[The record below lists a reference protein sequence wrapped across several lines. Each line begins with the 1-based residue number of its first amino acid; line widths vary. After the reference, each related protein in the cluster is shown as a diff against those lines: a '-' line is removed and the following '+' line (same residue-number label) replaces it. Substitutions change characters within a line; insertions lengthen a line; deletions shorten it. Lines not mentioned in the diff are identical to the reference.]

1 MARLLSNYP
10 KAIVWFVLSLIVSC
24 GNDAIMKYVGTYMSP
39 WQVAFFRCF
48 FGTITLLP
56 LMLYQGRVA
65 FKTHRP
71 LLHVMRGVLLFVTI
85 SLWSHGVKDAPITT
99 ATIMSF
105 TVPIFVLL
113 LAPVFLRERV
123 TWPMWVT
130 TLIGFCGIVLVLQP
144 THCSFHSSSILF
156 VLAAALFGL
165 LDIINKKYVRQE
177 PMLCML
183 FYSTLAATILLAVPA
198 MYAGPIPTRQALLW
212 LLVLGI
218 GSNLILYFLLNA
230 FTLTSV
236 SSLAPFR
243 YLELLVSMGGGYLFF
258 QELPSRN
265 SYLGAAI
272 IVPCTLLIV
281 YYQHRSTKSPPQSK
295 ADLPG

>member
-1 MARLLSNYP
+1 MARLLSNYL
-10 KAIVWFVLSLIVSC
+10 KAVVWFVLSLIVSC
-24 GNDAIMKYVGTYMSP
+24 GNDAIMKYVGTHVSP

-56 LMLYQGRVA
+56 LMLCQGRVY

-85 SLWSHGVKDAPITT
+85 SLWSRGVKEAPITT

-113 LAPVFLRERV
+113 LAPIFLRERV
-123 TWPMWVT
+123 TWPMWMT
-130 TLIGFCGIVLVLQP
+130 TLIGFGGIILVLQP
-144 THCSFHSSSILF
+144 THCSFHSASVLF

-165 LDIINKKYVRQE
+165 LDIINKKYVTQE

-183 FYSTLAATILLAVPA
+183 FYSTLAATLLLVFPA
-198 MYAGPIPTRQALLW
+198 MYAGAMPTGQALLW
-212 LLVLGI
+212 LLVLGM
-218 GSNLILYFLLNA
+218 GSNLILYFLLKA
-230 FTLTSV
+230 FTLASV

-243 YLELLVSMGGGYLFF
+243 YLELLVSIGGGYLFF

-272 IVPCTLLIV
+272 IVPCTLFIV
-281 YYQHRSTKSPPQSK
+281 YYQHSNAKKVTPSK
-295 ADLPG
+295 K